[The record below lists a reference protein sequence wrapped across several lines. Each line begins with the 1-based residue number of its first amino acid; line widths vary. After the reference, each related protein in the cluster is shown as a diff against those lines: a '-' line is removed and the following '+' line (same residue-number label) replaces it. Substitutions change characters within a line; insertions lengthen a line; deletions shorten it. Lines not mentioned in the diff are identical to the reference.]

1 MKGGAVARLD
11 NMSGD
16 NGADGPRRSR
26 QAPLLVA
33 PGDDLG
39 DSGEYEA
46 GHGVLAINGRLRA
59 LKQGRMN
66 NRGGTVSIEP
76 RRTAYVPRPSDL
88 VVGYIEGCTS
98 NIWFVDIGGP
108 FNAILPMVLVHL
120 RQNLVES
127 ERSSI

>member
-1 MKGGAVARLD
+1 MKGRSVARPD

-16 NGADGPRRSR
+16 KGAGGPRGSR

-39 DSGEYEA
+39 DSGELEA

-59 LKQGRMN
+59 LKQGRMS
-66 NRGGTVSIEP
+66 NRDGTVSIEP

-88 VVGYIEGCTS
+88 VIGYIEGCTS
-98 NIWFVDIGGP
+98 NCLLYTSPSPRDATLSRMP
-108 FNAILPMVLVHL
+108 
-120 RQNLVES
+120 
-127 ERSSI
+127 SSA

>member
-1 MKGGAVARLD
+1 MKGVLVARLD

-46 GHGVLAINGRLRA
+46 GHGVLGVLLA
-59 LKQGRMN
+59 LLLLLSHLQ
-66 NRGGTVSIEP
+66 
-76 RRTAYVPRPSDL
+76 L
-88 VVGYIEGCTS
+88 
-98 NIWFVDIGGP
+98 
-108 FNAILPMVLVHL
+108 HL
-120 RQNLVES
+120 RLQRVVDLS
-127 ERSSI
+127 HL

>member
-1 MKGGAVARLD
+1 MNGGWVARLD

-39 DSGEYEA
+39 DSGEYKA

-66 NRGGTVSIEP
+66 NRGGTS
-76 RRTAYVPRPSDL
+76 R
-88 VVGYIEGCTS
+88 
-98 NIWFVDIGGP
+98 
-108 FNAILPMVLVHL
+108 
-120 RQNLVES
+120 
-127 ERSSI
+127 

>member
-1 MKGGAVARLD
+1 MNGGSVARPD

-46 GHGVLAINGRLRA
+46 GHGVL
-59 LKQGRMN
+59 
-66 NRGGTVSIEP
+66 V
-76 RRTAYVPRPSDL
+76 
-88 VVGYIEGCTS
+88 
-98 NIWFVDIGGP
+98 
-108 FNAILPMVLVHL
+108 
-120 RQNLVES
+120 
-127 ERSSI
+127 